1 LGEEKMPGPYAI
13 EPLNPSKHDRQAFDC
28 GVEALNDYLRE
39 RAGQDMRRHA
49 AGCWV
54 LFHKDNPETV
64 LGYYTLSPESV
75 DIRELEAASPALLR
89 KLPRYPHLGAI
100 LLGRLAVDQSQR
112 GKGFGE
118 MLLDDAMLRAL
129 HAEIP
134 SVLMVTDPK
143 DEQAEAFYRK
153 YGFERLN
160 ATRFFTTM
168 QRISDT
174 LGSRGSHR

>member
-1 LGEEKMPGPYAI
+1 MTLGRYII
-13 EPLNPSKHDRQAFDC
+13 ESLDSTKHDRKTFDC
-28 GVEALNDYLRE
+28 GVAALNDYLRE

-54 LFHKDNPETV
+54 LSHKDSPDTV
-64 LGYYTLSPESV
+64 LGYYTLSSESV
-75 DIRELEAASPALLR
+75 DIRELEAASPALLK
-89 KLPRYPHLGAI
+89 KLPRYPRLGAI

-118 MLLDDAMLRAL
+118 LLLHDAMLRAL

-143 DEQAEAFYRK
+143 DGPAEAFYRK
-153 YGFERLN
+153 YGFDRLSDV
-160 ATRFFTTM
+160 RLFTTM
-168 QRISDT
+168 QRIADT
-174 LGSRGSHR
+174 LGSPGSHR

>member
-1 LGEEKMPGPYAI
+1 MTAGRYTI
-13 EPLNPSKHDRQAFDC
+13 EPLDTAKHDRSSFDC
-28 GVEALNDYLRE
+28 GVAELTDYLRDQ
-39 RAGQDMRRHA
+39 AGQDMRRHA

-54 LFHKDNPETV
+54 LFHKDRPQTV

-75 DIRELEAASPALLR
+75 DIRELEAASPALLK
-89 KLPRYPHLGAI
+89 KLPRYPRLGAI

-118 MLLDDAMLRAL
+118 MLLHDAMLRAL

-134 SVLMVTDPK
+134 AVLIVTDPK
-143 DEQAEAFYRK
+143 DEPAEAFYRK

-160 ATRFFTTM
+160 ETRLFTTM
-168 QRISDT
+168 QRIADT
-174 LGSRGSHR
+174 LGSPGSRR